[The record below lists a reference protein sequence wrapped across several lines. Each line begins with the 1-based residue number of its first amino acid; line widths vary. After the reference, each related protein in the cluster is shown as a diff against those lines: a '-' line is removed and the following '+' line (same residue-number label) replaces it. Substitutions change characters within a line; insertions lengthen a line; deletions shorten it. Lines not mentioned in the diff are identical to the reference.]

1 MIDSDSVILALNV
14 GACLLLATLAAWAVL
29 DERIHE
35 GVIVRA
41 GLILVA
47 LGFAGIAI
55 ALLHGGSVTLQRA
68 MGLLHAGIIVV
79 LLGREWRAHRRRRPM
94 PMRRRSDWIDLEDA
108 QRMAVRSRSRWRLW

>member
-1 MIDSDSVILALNV
+1 MMDSDSLILALNV

-55 ALLHGGSVTLQRA
+55 ALLHGSGVTLQRA

-79 LLGREWRAHRRRRPM
+79 LLGREWRAHRRHK
-94 PMRRRSDWIDLEDA
+94 PMRRRSDWLDLEDA
-108 QRMAVRSRSRWRLW
+108 QQMTAPSRSRRWGQW

>member
-1 MIDSDSVILALNV
+1 MIDSDNVILALNV

-41 GLILVA
+41 GLILVS
-47 LGFAGIAI
+47 LGFAGIAV
-55 ALLHGGSVTLQRA
+55 ALLHGDGLLTLQRA

-79 LLGREWRAHRRRRPM
+79 LLGREWRAHRRHK

-108 QRMAVRSRSRWRLW
+108 QQMTVPSRSRWRLW